1 MHMDNN
7 DYLISLKEIY
17 MARHHPEENSYT
29 LEDQLRALGNDE
41 LLDFWEES
49 QLLDKYFDASVYQLP
64 PSKHYEAAIL
74 QELQLRHTMGRI

>member
-1 MHMDNN
+1 
-7 DYLISLKEIY
+7 

-49 QLLDKYFDASVYQLP
+49 QLLDKYFDPAANQVP
-64 PSKHYEAAIL
+64 PSRHYETAIL
-74 QELQLRHTMGRI
+74 QELQLRYTMGRI

>member
-1 MHMDNN
+1 
-7 DYLISLKEIY
+7 

-49 QLLDKYFDASVYQLP
+49 QLLDKYFDPNVYQMLP
-64 PSKHYEAAIL
+64 SEHYENAIL
-74 QELQLRHTMGRI
+74 QELRLRYTMGRI